1 MTHVGLCDMRS
12 QASNDDLVVGL
23 VTVAVSTVALIT
35 VVVGRAVLPVVSTVM
50 VSAIKNK
57 LKSRYEL
64 CVTSCRVDLYH
75 DSVGR
80 NFCFPFK
87 LWRRLM
93 IPAKCGDLNILTD
106 STTPMNRLRSC
117 HYSRREIST
126 ASVYDLYHFCH

>member
-1 MTHVGLCDMRS
+1 MTHVGLCYMRS

-64 CVTSCRVDLYH
+64 SL
-75 DSVGR
+75 
-80 NFCFPFK
+80 
-87 LWRRLM
+87 
-93 IPAKCGDLNILTD
+93 I
-106 STTPMNRLRSC
+106 
-117 HYSRREIST
+117 
-126 ASVYDLYHFCH
+126 